1 MKNKKLIQKAL
12 VILLL
17 TCSAL
22 LFNGSIEGGG
32 SRGGGVLFKI
42 TQESGKVGNAY
53 RMNINNINLPFNTN
67 GTMADVNIPPDN
79 TLGRFGG
86 YGFLF
91 SGGFM
96 ITGYTNNSLWGCAQ
110 ATASRINNF
119 IPGRAA
125 PLPEDDSQMYVILKD
140 DPAFGEAWKDWA
152 DAVALGAD
160 FYDGD
165 GDGIYDPRDL
175 NGNGAWDKESSPG
188 AMDGE
193 DAPDM
198 LGDATAWC
206 LFTDGVPA
214 AQRERFTGIG
224 PQGIEIRQTVFAFAS
239 AGALGNIIFIRYR
252 LSNAGTVT
260 ETLDSVIFAVWAD
273 PDLGDHLDDLVG
285 VDVPTDAG
293 FTYQN
298 TPDAQ
303 YGVNPPC
310 FMIDFFSGP
319 ASYIPGVTFIDNDGN
334 GEYDEGID
342 TPLDTAY
349 IKRGQILGITPLPGA
364 RNLPISS
371 FVHYQQSDPILGDPN
386 TEFEARF
393 YMEGKNK
400 VGEVI
405 DPCTFNLGEVRGGV
419 DCNTVDPRFWYSG
432 DPVTNVGWIN
442 IVATDQRQMQNTGPF
457 QLKVGREVEIMVAYV
472 VGQGKDALSSVTRAR
487 EIDFGAQF
495 IFDNNFVAPSTAS
508 PIQLTVE
515 SGEEFIDFIFPVYNQ
530 VSTENTTDAWDLRFQ
545 GINVYT
551 YRTNSTQDE
560 INGIQNK
567 KLFLRYSLDNFIQD
581 VYKENPETGGI
592 ELLYEQGSNL
602 LDKDVYSNENTG
614 YIRLRITQDPWTG
627 ESLVKGKPY
636 YFAFTSY
643 LLNYFAL
650 VNKTAGTE
658 FGDVDDYYLSSE
670 AFVGEVENID
680 RIFSYYDNDP
690 DGGVKLGEGMY
701 NPPIAVQPANQVKGA
716 SLGQVGYDVVKKDEL
731 VGSQYKVTFAKDS
744 SSVPYLMEWTL
755 TNTVSGQT
763 FGPNTDYTF
772 GEPTVS
778 VPITEGFITRVEEQN
793 AAIGEVMYEPESGIW
808 YNSFGTADDSTAA
821 RGIWYVGK
829 DLVPT
834 GTMPPPFVSNRSNYL
849 STDKLRKVELRF
861 GNEGIGKAY
870 RYISGYVGIPAANF
884 YPFAAKITSSD
895 TTNKG
900 VIGNWDET
908 NNRPFGFVDVPFT
921 AWMVDERYFEIDG
934 VTEPYQ
940 LAVGFI
946 ERRRTSTYPLG
957 NPDGKW
963 DPGTSVRESGE
974 MIVVFD
980 SPYDA
985 SGGQIELTGGDF
997 QTGSGTQT
1005 LWADL
1010 ARVATNV
1017 PVIPADAQGVTDG
1030 QRGIFASPWL
1040 STMYLLGLERSDE
1053 TAWFTSGDIFT
1064 IPLAVYPYTE
1074 NDEYLFM
1081 TNPTTISEQGERDLW
1096 NKVNVFPNPLYG
1108 FNPGTA
1114 YSNSSSDE
1122 PFVTFSNLPVEVT
1135 VKIYSLSGLILRTL
1149 TQEDKQSPESP
1160 FLRWN
1165 LENESGLRVASGMYL
1180 AIVTSPK
1187 YGDKVLKFAII
1198 MPQKQIQKF

>member
-12 VILLL
+12 IILLL
-17 TCSAL
+17 TTSAL
-22 LFNGSIEGGG
+22 VFNGSIEGGG
-32 SRGGGVLFKI
+32 SKGGGALFKI
-42 TQESGKVGNAY
+42 TQESGKVGSAF

-86 YGFLF
+86 IGFLF

-96 ITGYTNNSLWGCAQ
+96 ISGYANNQLWACAQ

-119 IPGRAA
+119 IPGRAV
-125 PLPEDDSQMYVILKD
+125 PLPEDDAQMYVVLKD
-140 DPAFGEAWKDWA
+140 DPAFGESWKDWA

-160 FYDGD
+160 YYNGD
-165 GDGIYDPRDL
+165 GVDGYDPKDL
-175 NGNGAWDKESSPG
+175 NGNGVWDKESTPG

-206 LFTDGVPA
+206 LFTDGVPEA
-214 AQRERFTGIG
+214 DRERFTGIG

-239 AGALGNIIFIRYR
+239 AGALGNIVFIRYR
-252 LSNAGTVT
+252 LSNAGTVA
-260 ETLDSVIFAVWAD
+260 EALDSVIFAVWAD

-285 VDVPTDAG
+285 VDVPTNAG

-319 ASYIPGVTFIDNDGN
+319 AAYIPGETFIDNNGN
-334 GEYDEGID
+334 GEYDEGTD
-342 TPLDTAY
+342 TPLETAL
-349 IKRGQILGITPLPGA
+349 IKRGQLLGISELPGA

-386 TEFEARF
+386 TEFEARN
-393 YMEGKNK
+393 YMMGKNK
-400 VGEVI
+400 VGETI

-442 IVATDQRQMQNTGPF
+442 IVPTDQRQMQNTGPF
-457 QLKVGREVEIMVAYV
+457 QLKVGQEVEIMVAYV
-472 VGQGKDALSSVTRAR
+472 VGQGSDALSSITRAR
-487 EIDFGAQF
+487 DIDFGAQF

-508 PIQLTVE
+508 AIKPTVE
-515 SGEEFIDFIFPVYNQ
+515 SGEEFIDFVFPVFDQ

-551 YRTNSTQDE
+551 YRTNSTQEE
-560 INGIQNK
+560 ISGIQNK

-592 ELLYEQGSNL
+592 ELLYEQGTIL
-602 LDKDVYSNENTG
+602 LDKEVYSDSSTG
-614 YIRLRITQDPWTG
+614 YIRLRITEDPWTG
-627 ESLVKGKPY
+627 EKLVKGKPY
-636 YFAFTSY
+636 YFAFTSF

-650 VNKTAGTE
+650 INKTAGNE

-680 RIFSYYDNDP
+680 RIYSYFDGDP
-690 DGGVKLGEGMY
+690 DGGVKLGETMY
-701 NPPIAVQPANQVKGA
+701 NPPVAVQPANQVKGA
-716 SLGQVGYDVVKKDEL
+716 GTGQVGFDVIKKDEL
-731 VGSQYKVTFAKDS
+731 IGSQYKVTFTRDS
-744 SSVPYLMEWTL
+744 TSVPYLMEWTL
-755 TNTVSGQT
+755 TNTVSGT
-763 FGPNTDYTF
+763 EFGPYTDYTF
-772 GEPTVS
+772 GQATVS
-778 VPITEGFITRVEEQN
+778 VRITEGFITRVEEQN
-793 AAIGEVMYEPESGIW
+793 ATVGEVTYEPASAVW
-808 YNSFGTADDSTAA
+808 YGSFGTADDSTAA
-821 RGIWYVGK
+821 RGIWYIGR
-829 DLVPT
+829 DLIPT
-834 GTMPPPFVSNRSNYL
+834 GTMPPPFVTNRSNYL
-849 STDKLRKVELRF
+849 SNDKLRRVELRF
-861 GNEGIGKAY
+861 GNEGVGKAY
-870 RYISGYVGIPAANF
+870 RYINGYVGIPAGNF
-884 YPFAAKITSSD
+884 YPFAARITSSD

-900 VIGNWDET
+900 MIGNWDEV
-908 NNRPFGFVDVPFT
+908 NNRPIGFVDVPFT
-921 AWMVDERYFEIDG
+921 AWVVDERYNED
-934 VTEPYQ
+934 YQ

-957 NPDGKW
+957 NPDGNW
-963 DPGTSVRESGE
+963 DPGTAVRESGE
-974 MIVVFD
+974 MIVIFNQPFD
-980 SPYDA
+980 DTGS
-985 SGGQIELTGGDF
+985 QIELTGGDF

-1017 PVIPADAQGVTDG
+1017 PVIPADAQGITDE
-1030 QRGIFASPWL
+1030 QKKIFASPWL
-1040 STMYLLGLERSDE
+1040 STMYLIGLERSDSV
-1053 TAWFTSGDIFT
+1053 AWFTPGDVLT
-1064 IPLAVYPYTE
+1064 IPLSVYPYTE
-1074 NDEYLFM
+1074 ADEYVFM
-1081 TNPTTISEQGERDLW
+1081 TSPKTLSDQGERDLW

-1108 FNPGTA
+1108 FNPGTS
-1114 YSNSSSDE
+1114 YSNSAADE
-1122 PFVTFSNLPVEVT
+1122 PFVTFSNLPTEVT

-1149 TQEDKQSPESP
+1149 SNTYEVEQ
-1160 FLRWN
+1160 
-1165 LENESGLRVASGMYL
+1165 Y
-1180 AIVTSPK
+1180 VT
-1187 YGDKVLKFAII
+1187 
-1198 MPQKQIQKF
+1198 